1 MKRLTIGRRIY
12 LLVALLLLAIAGISV
27 LSVLRT
33 RQVQRISESISADAL
48 PGTVH
53 LATVAS
59 QLAEAQL
66 RLVRMLR
73 LESPEA
79 RRAVQDE
86 IGGIATRITE
96 EMSAYEA
103 TVYTA
108 EDRQLFGEFK
118 ARREQ
123 YQKVRA
129 QFFTAAETDLNAAA
143 KIADG
148 DLRAAY
154 TAYSVAGEKLLEYN
168 GRSSAESAGRLR
180 EVVAFTERVVLA
192 VAAVALLAGIAFS
205 YGIVSRTNAVLV
217 RAVAEIAGGSE
228 QIATAAT
235 QVSGASQS
243 LADGASQ
250 QAAALEETSSSLEEF
265 SSITKSNADHAAE
278 SSRTAV
284 RTRGVADT
292 GAAQM
297 QAMHAAN
304 EAIHRASQDITA
316 ILKTIDEIAFQTN
329 ILALNAAVEAARA
342 GEAGAGFAVVAD
354 EVRSLAQRC
363 AAAARET
370 AEKIDDA
377 VAKSREGARI
387 SAEVVKT
394 FGSIQAEVRELER
407 GVSEI
412 ATASAEQSRGID
424 QVNAAVAQMS
434 KVTQSNAAGAE
445 EGASAA
451 EELHVQS
458 AALKAAIATLQEL
471 AGADRVSSV
480 PPAGPQS
487 LALVRPKLADGAER
501 AVNGTHREFAFG
513 PGRTRR
519 EMPEPAGAPAVAGA
533 PSDAFE
539 SF

>member
-1 MKRLTIGRRIY
+1 MKGLTIGRRIY

-27 LSVLRT
+27 LSVLRI

-48 PGTVH
+48 PGTAH
-53 LATVAS
+53 IATIAS
-59 QLAEAQL
+59 RLAEAQL

-73 LESPEA
+73 LESPDA

-86 IGGIATRITE
+86 IGGMAIRITE
-96 EMSAYEA
+96 ELSAYEA

-108 EDRQLFGEFK
+108 EDRQLFGELK

-129 QFFTAAETDLNAAA
+129 QFFTATETDLNAAA
-143 KIADG
+143 RIADG

-154 TAYSVAGEKLLEYN
+154 TAYSEAGEKLLAYN

-180 EVVAFTERVVLA
+180 EVVAFTERMVLV

-217 RAVAEIAGGSE
+217 RAVTEIAGGSE
-228 QIATAAT
+228 QIATAAS

-278 SSRTAV
+278 SSRTAL
-284 RTRGVADT
+284 RTRGAADT

-471 AGADRVSSV
+471 AGADRVSRV
-480 PPAGPQS
+480 PSAGPQS
-487 LALVRPKLADGAER
+487 VALVRPKLADRPER
-501 AVNGTHREFAFG
+501 AVSGARREVASR

-519 EMPEPAGAPAVAGA
+519 ETPEFAGAGVHAGA
-533 PSDAFE
+533 ARDAFE